1 MKKIKDEQL
10 KDLQAVISQT
20 KELTSEVGSLEFT
33 KQTLLS
39 QIGQLNN
46 KMSEIQ
52 KSLLE
57 EYGKVNVNIETGEIS
72 EQEDE

>member
-1 MKKIKDEQL
+1 
-10 KDLQAVISQT
+10 
-20 KELTSEVGSLEFT
+20 
-33 KQTLLS
+33 
-39 QIGQLNN
+39 
-46 KMSEIQ
+46 MSEIQ